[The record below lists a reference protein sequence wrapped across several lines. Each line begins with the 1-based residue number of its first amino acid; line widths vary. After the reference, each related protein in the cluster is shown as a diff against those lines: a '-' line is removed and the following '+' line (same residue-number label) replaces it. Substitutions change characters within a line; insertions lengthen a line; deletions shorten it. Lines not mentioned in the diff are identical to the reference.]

1 MIWEILSIASG
12 AFDAVA
18 FASIKKLGRLNTKLV
33 LILRH
38 LITLPFLLFG
48 FLFYDFTQASIIFY
62 LITLVNAII
71 LVIAMYL
78 LIKSIRISD
87 ISASIPML
95 SFTPLFLL
103 LTSYFMLN
111 EVPNFIGFIGIMS
124 IVIGS
129 YILNLKHVK
138 SGYLAP
144 FKMIFSDKGV
154 FYMFIVAFLFS
165 ITSNLVKIGVE
176 LSNPAYFIFFDYL
189 FASAILTVLYS
200 KELKKEPIIK
210 NWNWILVLAIS
221 TALMEL
227 TIAVAVKFA
236 LVSYII
242 SLKRTSVIFS
252 VLIGFLFFKEKNFK
266 AAFIGTIIMFIG
278 AVFIALS

>member
-1 MIWEILSIASG
+1 MLWEILSIASG

-18 FASIKKLGRLNTKLV
+18 FASIKKLNRLNVKLV

-48 FLFYDFTQASIIFY
+48 FLFYDFTKASLNFY
-62 LITLVNAII
+62 LIILVNVII
-71 LVIAMYL
+71 LLIAMYL

-111 EVPNFIGFIGIMS
+111 EVPNFIGFIGIWC

-138 SGYLAP
+138 RGYLGP
-144 FKMIFSDKGV
+144 FKVIFSDKGV
-154 FYMFIVAFLFS
+154 FYMLLVAFLFS

-189 FASAILTVLYS
+189 FASAILMALYS
-200 KELKKEPIIK
+200 KELKKEPIMK
-210 NWNWILVLAIS
+210 NRNWILALAVS

-227 TIAVAVKFA
+227 AIAVAVKFA
-236 LVSYII
+236 IIPYII

-252 VLIGFLFFKEKNFK
+252 VLIGYLFFKEKNLK
-266 AAFIGTIIMFIG
+266 SGLIGAIVMFIG
-278 AVFIALS
+278 AVMITLS